1 MIHSCVSCNFC
12 TNLLYNYNRHC
23 QTKRHIKTI
32 ESQPKV
38 NRKTPKSHPKVNRLP
53 EERSIFVCKYCDQD
67 FSCKQSMYRHI
78 KYRCTKNKDED
89 LKELVRLMNL
99 KLEQKDKEIDLYSK
113 QLETQSRQIDKLVNK
128 LEIHGS
134 FNTTNIQNNIQLLS
148 FKDTDLSHLTD
159 KDYAGCIKKVNFCV
173 KNLIERIHFN
183 PSKPENMNIY
193 ISNLKDKYL
202 MVYESGNWN
211 IKTKKELDY
220 LYEQKEMM
228 LEEWIRDQDKYP
240 ELKEKFIQYVHNKD
254 NDETLN
260 MIKDEIKLMMYN
272 KRTLMLQSES

>member
-1 MIHSCVSCNFC
+1 MVFYECKCCMFTTGLKS
-12 TNLLYNYNRHC
+12 NYESHLITKKHLKLVQNRPNIT
-23 QTKRHIKTI
+23 QNIAKISPISNTF
-32 ESQPKV
+32 S
-38 NRKTPKSHPKVNRLP
+38 
-53 EERSIFVCKYCDQD
+53 CKYCSQG
-67 FSCKQSMYRHI
+67 FKHKSSIYKHI
-78 KYRCTKNKDED
+78 KYTCTKSKDED

-99 KLEQKDKEIDLYSK
+99 KMDQKDKELDLHKKTIETQFK
-113 QLETQSRQIDKLVNK
+113 QLETQSKQIDKLVNK

-148 FKDTDLSHLTD
+148 FKDTDVSHLTD
-159 KDYAGCIKKVNFCV
+159 KDYAFCIKRVNFCV
-173 KNLIERIHFN
+173 KSMIEKIHFN
-183 PSKPENMNIY
+183 PAKPENMNIY

-202 MVYESGNWN
+202 MVYENGNWN

-228 LEEWIRDQDKYP
+228 LEEWINEQDKYP

-272 KRTLMLQSES
+272 KRLLLE

>member
-1 MIHSCVSCNFC
+1 MIYECTECHFC
-12 TNLLYNYNRHC
+12 THLLYNFNRHN
-23 QTKRHIKTI
+23 TTPKHLAKI
-32 ESQPKV
+32 ESQSKNNQKSTFEQPKV
-38 NRKTPKSHPKVNRLP
+38 NPQIKKKSEH
-53 EERSIFVCKYCDQD
+53 VCKYCHKE
-67 FSCKQSMYRHI
+67 FSFKQSMYKHI
-78 KYRCTKNKDED
+78 KYTCPKNKDED

-99 KLEQKDKEIDLYSK
+99 QIEQQKQELKQKDKQI
-113 QLETQSRQIDKLVNK
+113 ETQSKQMERLMNK

-148 FKDTDLSHLTD
+148 FKDTDMSHLTD
-159 KDYAGCIKKVNFCV
+159 RDYAFCIKHVNFCV
-173 KNLIERIHFN
+173 KNLIEKIHFN
-183 PSKPENMNIY
+183 PAKPENMNIY

-202 MVYESGNWN
+202 MVYENGNWN
-211 IKTKKELDY
+211 IKNKKELDF

-228 LEEWIRDQDKYP
+228 LEEWIHEQDKYP

-272 KRTLMLQSES
+272 KRALLES

>member
-1 MIHSCVSCNFC
+1 
-12 TNLLYNYNRHC
+12 
-23 QTKRHIKTI
+23 
-32 ESQPKV
+32 
-38 NRKTPKSHPKVNRLP
+38 
-53 EERSIFVCKYCDQD
+53 
-67 FSCKQSMYRHI
+67 MYKHI
-78 KYRCTKNKDED
+78 KYHCPKSKDED

-99 KLEQKDKEIDLYSK
+99 QLEQKDKEIDLHKK
-113 QLETQSRQIDKLVNK
+113 QLETQSKQIDKLVNK

-148 FKDTDLSHLTD
+148 FKDTDVSHLTD
-159 KDYAGCIKKVNFCV
+159 KDYAFCIKRVNFCV
-173 KNLIERIHFN
+173 KNLIEKIHFN

-202 MVYESGNWN
+202 MVYENGNWN

-228 LEEWIRDQDKYP
+228 LEEWISEQDKYP

-272 KRTLMLQSES
+272 KRLLLE